1 MNRLNNKYL
10 LYKME
15 IENENERIKIDYSYL
30 NVRELKVVCKFFK
43 LEIPARS
50 KRDELEALLI
60 LAQTRMAMATIEAFQ
75 YYLASK
81 EQEDDESM
89 EVADI
94 SNGLAKG

>member
-1 MNRLNNKYL
+1 
-10 LYKME
+10 ME
-15 IENENERIKIDYSYL
+15 AELINYDYL

-43 LEIPARS
+43 LDIPPRS

-60 LAQTRMAMATIEAFQ
+60 LAQTRMAMCTVEAYE

-81 EQEDDESM
+81 EEEDCELVDTDSL

-94 SNGLAKG
+94 SNGIALAKG